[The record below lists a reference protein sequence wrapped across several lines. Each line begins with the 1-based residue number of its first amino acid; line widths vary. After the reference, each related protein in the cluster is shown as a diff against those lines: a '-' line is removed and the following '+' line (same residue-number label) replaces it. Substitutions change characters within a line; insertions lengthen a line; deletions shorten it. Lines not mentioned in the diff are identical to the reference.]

1 MCIRDSATDARG
13 YGIQLILAL
22 QSASQAERRWG
33 KDGAKNLLTQMS
45 AGVVL
50 PGLKEEETLS
60 RYSDLVGI
68 VEVTESSTSFD
79 LDGRLAS
86 ESTSTRERRIMR
98 ADEIRRIPDG
108 QGLMIFRNLDP
119 IMVEFTPWYEGK
131 NGSTLRADAAASQ
144 ARRTAHQ
151 VLVDQDLAALVQA
164 HRASV
169 ARPA

>member
-1 MCIRDSATDARG
+1 
-13 YGIQLILAL
+13 
-22 QSASQAERRWG
+22 
-33 KDGAKNLLTQMS
+33 
-45 AGVVL
+45 
-50 PGLKEEETLS
+50 
-60 RYSDLVGI
+60 

-119 IMVEFTPWYEGK
+119 IMVQFTPWYEGK
-131 NGSTLRADAAASQ
+131 NGSALRADAAASQ

-151 VLVDQDLAALVQA
+151 VLVDQDLSALVLA
-164 HRASV
+164 HRVSV
-169 ARPA
+169 AGPA

>member
-1 MCIRDSATDARG
+1 MPEVATDARG

-22 QSASQAERRWG
+22 QSAAQAERRWG

-45 AGVVL
+45 AEVVL

-108 QGLMIFRNLDP
+108 QGLMIFPNVDP
-119 IMVEFTPWYEGK
+119 
-131 NGSTLRADAAASQ
+131 
-144 ARRTAHQ
+144 RRTPPHPRRTGPDDLPHPRPDNS
-151 VLVDQDLAALVQA
+151 LVPPVVGGKE
-164 HRASV
+164 RVNFAS
-169 ARPA
+169 